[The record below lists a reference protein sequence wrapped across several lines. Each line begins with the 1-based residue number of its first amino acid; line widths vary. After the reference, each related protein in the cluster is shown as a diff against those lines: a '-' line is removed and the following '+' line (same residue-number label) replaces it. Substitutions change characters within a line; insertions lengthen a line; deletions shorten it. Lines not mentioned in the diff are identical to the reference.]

1 MFYRLL
7 LIPFLMSAMLNK
19 LAIAELEVAV
29 TKTQVLSG
37 VKNPKVIQSFVVFD
51 NEGSKPAFQPAAF
64 LTVTTDFKFV
74 RVRARQNLFES
85 TIVVKLSE
93 TEYILL
99 GSGKY
104 AVDVTAFDPE
114 RGIEEKNLVVDL
126 GDVAPP
132 DPTPTPGPSPSP
144 NTVPDDQFNN
154 IGKRTKDWSK
164 SLEKRKE
171 LGALYRQASKLLTD
185 SPIATIN
192 DATTLI
198 TDSKAKLLGSDS
210 PKYSTLFE
218 NLNADLRSR
227 WPLSRMDYAL
237 YLSAIATGLE
247 N

>member
-1 MFYRLL
+1 MFYRLFTTAIL
-7 LIPFLMSAMLNK
+7 LSAMLNQ
-19 LAIAELEVAV
+19 LAIADLEVTV

-51 NEGSKPAFQPAAF
+51 NEGSKPEFQPAAF
-64 LTVTTDFKFV
+64 ITVNTNYKFIK
-74 RVRARQNLFES
+74 VRAKQNLFES
-85 TIVVKLSE
+85 TITIKLSE

-104 AVDVTAFDPE
+104 AIDVTVFDPE
-114 RGIEEKNLVVDL
+114 LGIDEKTLVVDL

-132 DPTPTPGPSPSP
+132 TPNPGPSPNP

-154 IGKRTKDWSK
+154 IGKRTQDWAK

-171 LGALYRQASKLLTD
+171 LGALYRQAAKLLTD

-198 TDSKAKLLGSDS
+198 TDSKAKLLGTDS
-210 PKYSTLFE
+210 PKYSILFE

-237 YLSAIATGLE
+237 YLAAIATGLE

>member
-1 MFYRLL
+1 
-7 LIPFLMSAMLNK
+7 MLNK
-19 LAIAELEVAV
+19 LAIAELEVTV
-29 TKTQVLSG
+29 SKSQIISG
-37 VKNPKVIQSFVVFD
+37 INNPKVIESSVVNNLVIFD
-51 NEGSKPAFQPAAF
+51 SKDSKPLFQPAA
-64 LTVTTDFKFV
+64 LIKVTTDYKFV
-74 RVRARQNLFES
+74 RIRARQNLFE
-85 TIVVKLSE
+85 TTVVIKLSDN
-93 TEYILL
+93 EYLLL

-104 AVDVTAFDPE
+104 AVDVTVFDPE
-114 RGIEEKNLVVDL
+114 KGIDEKNLVVDL
-126 GDVAPP
+126 SDVDPSG
-132 DPTPTPGPSPSP
+132 PTPTPGPSPSP

-154 IGKRTKDWSK
+154 IGKRTQNWAK

-185 SPIATIN
+185 SPVSTIN

-210 PKYSTLFE
+210 SKYSTLFE

>member
-1 MFYRLL
+1 MIYRLFIAL
-7 LIPFLMSAMLNK
+7 LLSAMLNK
-19 LAIAELEVAV
+19 LAIAELDVSV

-51 NEGSKPAFQPAAF
+51 DQESKPSFQPAAF
-64 LTVTTDFKFV
+64 ITVTTDYKFV
-74 RVRARQNLFES
+74 RVRAKQNLFES
-85 TIVVKLSE
+85 TVVIKLSD

-104 AVDVTAFDPE
+104 AVDITVFDPE
-114 RGIEEKNLVVDL
+114 KGIDERSLVVDL
-126 GDVAPP
+126 GDVKPP
-132 DPTPTPGPSPSP
+132 EPNPSP
-144 NTVPDDQFNN
+144 NPSPNPNTLPDDQFNN
-154 IGKRTKDWSK
+154 IGRRTQEWSK

-171 LGALYRQASKLLTD
+171 LASLYRQASKLLTD
-185 SPIATIN
+185 SPISTIN

-198 TDSKAKLLGSDS
+198 TDSKSKLLGTDA

-227 WPLSRMDYAL
+227 WPISRLEYAL
-237 YLSAIATGLE
+237 YLNAIATGLE